1 MKDSSWKDQPE
12 RGSLILIKMLL
23 WVALHLGRSASRFWL
38 YPITAYFLIAART
51 ARRASHGF
59 LRRVLQREPTWLEQA
74 RHFHCF
80 SSVILDRVFLLSGR
94 VEVFDIQIHN
104 KEVLF
109 DIVRSG
115 RGCLLFGSHLGSFEV
130 MRATACD
137 FDLKVKVLMYR
148 EQNQQITTVL
158 DALNPKIASSV
169 IPLGDHNSMLMANEF
184 VQHGGVLGI
193 LCDRT
198 DDSDKVT
205 QCDFMGSAVNF
216 PAGPVIMAAA
226 MEVPVVMMF
235 GLYRGGNRYDI
246 HFELLSDGIKLP
258 RESRQEQIRYWMQA
272 YANTLQKY
280 VMHSPYNWFNFYDYW
295 HEEA

>member
-1 MKDSSWKDQPE
+1 MTHANWKAQPE
-12 RGSLILIKMLL
+12 RGSLLLIKMLL
-23 WVALHLGRSASRFWL
+23 WVALHLGRRVSRFWL
-38 YPITAYFLIAART
+38 YPITAYFLIAAR
-51 ARRASHGF
+51 RPRLASRLY

-94 VEVFDIQIHN
+94 SQVFDIKIHN

-137 FDLKVKVLMYR
+137 FDINVKVLMYR
-148 EQNQQITTVL
+148 EQNQQITAVL
-158 DALNPKIASSV
+158 DALNPAIANSV
-169 IPLGDHNSMLMANEF
+169 IPLGQNNSMLMANEF
-184 VQHGGVLGI
+184 VQSGGVLGI

-205 QCDFMGSAVNF
+205 ACDFLGGKVEL
-216 PAGPVIMAAA
+216 PAGAIILAAA
-226 MEVPVVMMF
+226 MKVPVVMMF

-246 HFELLSDGIKLP
+246 YFELLDEVIELP
-258 RESRQEQIRYWMQA
+258 RQTRPQQIQYWMQR
-272 YANTLQKY
+272 YADKLQHY
-280 VMHSPYNWFNFYDYW
+280 VLQAPYNWFNFYDYW
-295 HEEA
+295 HEQD